1 MQMDKGSD
9 IKHLMNACPGCGEV
23 MDVSNC
29 DPYSK
34 VICPECSTAIR
45 VRADFLHFRIE
56 KKIGEGGLSRVFQA
70 VDQTLNRQVALKV
83 LSPEFSKDSQR
94 ALEFERE
101 ARITASI
108 SHPNVVKV
116 YSAGRDQ
123 DHYFMAMELVSGGS
137 LDQLIHSKGK
147 VVEKRALKIGAELVQ
162 GLQAAQKVGLIHRDV
177 KPGNI
182 LFSDEGVSKIVDFGL
197 ARREFGSRSENGE
210 MWATPY
216 YVSPEKLYG
225 VKEDFRSDIYS
236 LGATLFHALVGK
248 PPCSSDTSSID
259 ELKLLK
265 QKKTSLEVNAP
276 NVSIATCD
284 LIDRMMDNSPE
295 NRHDS
300 YDDLYNDFENAQS
313 QLSQTSVKL
322 TGSSLRVEKFEES
335 NVNKKTRLSL
345 LVILIFIGTL
355 GLFIFNN
362 GKSNTKE
369 ISLDNFDEELNF
381 IDINNFKQTV
391 AGRFFSGVEMMVASD
406 YGAAEREFAEIA
418 SVADVKQ
425 PTLNW
430 SLFNQGLSL
439 LLQGDLE
446 RARIVYQ
453 RLEERSDNQ
462 EISESQGLKRFFRK
476 SSQLLSQ
483 RKAIS
488 YDQLANYEGKGYESM
503 ALLAFGLQNWEHED
517 FDDAEEYLK
526 SFSLHVTPKN
536 YPWMEDLKLIT
547 TPYLKDIELFR
558 QFPTIRENPNSN
570 DVLTALNLSR
580 EIIDLIVF
588 EKIKKVL
595 SERILSYQKLSDKL
609 VSEEAEEAELRLSKL
624 RIEELQKMI
633 ELRKGI
639 QNFSRTF
646 RFYRGLNLIEL
657 VRFNHPEFIQKRAD
671 RLVIWKSSE
680 SFIQRIVDDVN
691 KFNYRGPILM
701 NEGSSRILKIISANR
716 DQFTY
721 SFGEAQGK
729 AKVSLEQVSASSLI
743 EMSAYF
749 DKKINDREILEERLK
764 ERVLFSY
771 LVGKLAQSST
781 LSEEINDKSFQSLW
795 ARILEFERN
804 S

>member
-1 MQMDKGSD
+1 
-9 IKHLMNACPGCGEV
+9 MNACPGCGEV
-23 MDVSNC
+23 MDVSSC

-70 VDQTLNRQVALKV
+70 IDQTLNRQVALKV

-123 DHYFMAMELVSGGS
+123 DHYFMAMELVNGGS
-137 LDQLIHSKGK
+137 LDQLIHKKGK
-147 VVEKRALKIGAELVQ
+147 IVERRALKIGAELVR
-162 GLQAAQKVGLIHRDV
+162 GLQAAHKAGLIHRDV

-182 LFSDEGVSKIVDFGL
+182 LFSEDGVSKIVDFGL
-197 ARREFGSRSENGE
+197 ARREVGNRSDDGE
-210 MWATPY
+210 MWATPF
-216 YVSPEKLYG
+216 YVPPEKLYG
-225 VKEDFRSDIYS
+225 AKEDFRSDVYS

-276 NVSIATCD
+276 NISISTCD
-284 LIDRMMDNSPE
+284 LIDRMMDNTPS
-295 NRHDS
+295 NRHES
-300 YDDLYNDFENAQS
+300 YDELLNDFENARS

-322 TGSSLRVEKFEES
+322 IGSSLRLEKSEKS
-335 NVNKKTRLSL
+335 NIKRKITTSILFVILFLGVLGVLGVLVLQDQENNKK
-345 LVILIFIGTL
+345 VI
-355 GLFIFNN
+355 
-362 GKSNTKE
+362 
-369 ISLDNFDEELNF
+369 ISEDLDEGLNF
-381 IDINNFKQTV
+381 IDINSSKQTV
-391 AGRFFSGVEMMVASD
+391 TGKFYSGVEMMVASD

-418 SVADVKQ
+418 SFPEVLQ

-430 SLFNQGLSL
+430 ALFNQGLSL

-453 RLEERSDNQ
+453 RLEERSVNSDGF
-462 EISESQGLKRFFRK
+462 ESQGLKFFFRK

-488 YDQLANYEGKGYESM
+488 YDQLANYEGKSYESI
-503 ALLAFGLQNWEHED
+503 ALLAFGLQNWQHED
-517 FDDAEEYLK
+517 FDDAEEYLR
-526 SFSLHVTPKN
+526 SFSLHVSPEN
-536 YPWMEDLKLIT
+536 YPWIEDLKLIT
-547 TPYLKDIELFR
+547 TPYLKDIDLFR
-558 QFPTIRENPNSN
+558 KFPTIRENPNSN
-570 DVLTALNLSR
+570 DVLTALNVSE
-580 EIIDLIVF
+580 EIIELVVSQ
-588 EKIKKVL
+588 KIKN
-595 SERILSYQKLSDKL
+595 ILNDQILNYQKLSEKL
-609 VSEEAEEAELRLSKL
+609 VTEEAQEVESRMAKL

-633 ELRKGI
+633 LLRKNI
-639 QNFSRTF
+639 QSFSTRF
-646 RFYRGLNLIEL
+646 QFYRGLNMIEL
-657 VRFNHPEFIQKRAD
+657 VRFTHPEFIQKKVD
-671 RLVIWKSSE
+671 RLEIWKSSE
-680 SFIQRIVDDVN
+680 SFIQRIVNDIN
-691 KFNYRGPILM
+691 RFNYRGPILT
-701 NEGSSRILKIISANR
+701 NEGSSRILKIISADR

-729 AKVSLEQVSASSLI
+729 AKVSIEQVSASSLI
-743 EMSAYF
+743 AMSVFF
-749 DKKINDREILEERLK
+749 DRNINDREILQERMQ
-764 ERVLFSY
+764 ERVLFLY
-771 LVGKLAQSST
+771 LVGRLSQSSA
-781 LSEEINDKSFQSLW
+781 LSGLVEDKQFQLLW
-795 ARILEFERN
+795 SRILEFERN